1 MSRNDDCTK
10 GNLLDFLYHQKYYKL
25 IVIELTRK
33 TASGPQEINFIGKLK
48 NDDATMFFL
57 PLISSKNYPKLFF
70 WFINCHRII

>member
-33 TASGPQEINFIGKLK
+33 IASVPQEINFIGKLE